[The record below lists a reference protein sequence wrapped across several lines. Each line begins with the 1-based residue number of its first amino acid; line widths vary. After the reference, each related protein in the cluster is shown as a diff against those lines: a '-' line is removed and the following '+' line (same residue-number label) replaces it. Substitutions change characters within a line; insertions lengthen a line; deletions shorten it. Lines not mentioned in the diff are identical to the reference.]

1 MTHRFEMRNGVAQIV
16 IYIYT
21 PLDYEFASDDKII
34 QNNASYTADK
44 IRNYVQDNFS
54 KLSDTPVMLIM
65 DGIILGSLSLNSILK
80 KIRKKIFSSS
90 YFIVQNF
97 HILQFQNNF

>member
-1 MTHRFEMRNGVAQIV
+1 MVQMTHRFEMRDGIAQIV

-21 PLDYEFASDDKII
+21 PLEYEFASDEKII
-34 QNNASYTADK
+34 KNNASFTVDK

-65 DGIILGSLSLNSILK
+65 DGIILGNLSLNTILSK
-80 KIRKKIFSSS
+80 
-90 YFIVQNF
+90 N
-97 HILQFQNNF
+97 

>member
-1 MTHRFEMRNGVAQIV
+1 MVQMTHRFEIRDGIAQIV

-21 PLDYEFASDDKII
+21 PLDYEFATDDKVIRY
-34 QNNASYTADK
+34 NASYTADK

-65 DGIILGSLSLNSILK
+65 DGIILGSLSLNTILK
-80 KIRKKIFSSS
+80 K
-90 YFIVQNF
+90 N
-97 HILQFQNNF
+97 